1 MDPGRQGEGK
11 GSVGELLM
19 SGGGIV
25 SYGATTPMI
34 ALGMGI
40 IDACIGNTRHSSLL
54 FQIFFFFPLECW
66 FP

>member
-1 MDPGRQGEGK
+1 MDPGRQSGREGF
-11 GSVGELLM
+11 VGELLM
-19 SGGGIV
+19 SGRGIV
-25 SYGATTPMI
+25 SYGATTPAI

-54 FQIFFFFPLECW
+54 FQILFFFPLECW